1 MHPKNYKAEA
11 ADCIQRKIE
20 IWNFILNEVKNDT
33 TDNIVIKE
41 YVLRKINDLNKSL
54 EMLQLI

>member
-11 ADCIQRKIE
+11 ADSIQQKIE
-20 IWNFILNEVKNDT
+20 IWNMILNEVKDDT
-33 TDNIVIKE
+33 TDNMAIKE
-41 YVLRKINDLNKSL
+41 YVISKINNLNKSL